1 MNAPSAAP
9 PASMNEHPAPHRGRI
24 SLWSMWLG
32 IFLGPFGWFVQLT
45 VDTFAT
51 SQGCYPKD
59 HPLGAP
65 IAAIEPFVHGAD
77 LVALVLGVI
86 AALVALSNWRKTR
99 EEKPGHEH
107 HLIESGDGRT
117 RFMSMSGMLVSGMV
131 LLAVIYSG
139 ISHFALTGCGQ

>member
-1 MNAPSAAP
+1 MNSPTAAP

-32 IFLGPFGWFVQLT
+32 IFLAPAGWFVQLL
-45 VDTFAT
+45 VDTFAI
-51 SQGCYPKD
+51 SQGCFPKD
-59 HPLGAP
+59 HL
-65 IAAIEPFVHGAD
+65 
-77 LVALVLGVI
+77 L
-86 AALVALSNWRKTR
+86 
-99 EEKPGHEH
+99 
-107 HLIESGDGRT
+107 ESGDGRT